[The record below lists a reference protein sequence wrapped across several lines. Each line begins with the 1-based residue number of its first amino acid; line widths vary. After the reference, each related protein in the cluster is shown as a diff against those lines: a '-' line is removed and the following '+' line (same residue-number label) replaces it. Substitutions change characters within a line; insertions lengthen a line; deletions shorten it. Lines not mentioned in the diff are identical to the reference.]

1 MWPFRAAHV
10 ETSRTEAA
18 QTDAVLRALVPD
30 VRRWIARY
38 AGPRSD
44 LDDLVQETMIELV
57 VALERFRGDSSVRTY
72 AHRIAIRTTQR
83 ELAKRR
89 HVQRHLELVGEA
101 IGEVGASGVGDPERS
116 LASRR
121 ALNALYQALSQLS
134 EKRRSAFVLCA
145 IERLPHDE
153 AAAIEAV
160 SVETLRARLKHAR
173 ADLTRL
179 VAHDAELSSL
189 SRASLSGDGR

>member
-1 MWPFRAAHV
+1 MWPFRTAPE
-10 ETSRTEAA
+10 ETT

-89 HVQRHLELVGEA
+89 QVQRHLELVGEV
-101 IGEVGASGVGDPERS
+101 EASSIGDPERS

-121 ALNALYQALSQLS
+121 ALMALYQALSQLS

-173 ADLTRL
+173 ADLAVL
-179 VAHDAELSSL
+179 FAHDAELSSL
-189 SRASLSGDGR
+189 TGDGS